1 MPFMFLQAIRTT
13 CRLKIISKASCHNE
27 GCSFTLLFRKVQ
39 LKNSYLPNSPKKIC
53 LRVLIVS
60 SLSFSGREAS
70 SGRMWRPPG
79 LSVLFV
85 CQRPLLWLVCPGGT
99 VSQCKNKKKKL
110 SNGGATVNSVFLLS
124 TSSLSVTLLTPLWSF
139 RCGQR
144 WECQRG
150 SVPGQWLWSFN
161 QTQQCLSIQHL
172 SLYNISR
179 GEETDVIQG
188 KEWGTDGSNAQ

>member
-27 GCSFTLLFRKVQ
+27 VCSFTLLFRKVQ

-85 CQRPLLWLVCPGGT
+85 CQRPLLWLVCPGRT

-110 SNGGATVNSVFLLS
+110 SNGGATVNSVFLLCPP
-124 TSSLSVTLLTPLWSF
+124 PLF
-139 RCGQR
+139 
-144 WECQRG
+144 
-150 SVPGQWLWSFN
+150 
-161 QTQQCLSIQHL
+161 L
-172 SLYNISR
+172 SLYLLLCGLS
-179 GEETDVIQG
+179 GVASA
-188 KEWGTDGSNAQ
+188 GSASEGLCLVSGCGVLTRLSSASASSTSASTTSAVGRKLM